1 MRNYGLIGKSLIHS
15 FSPRY
20 FRDKFNELCINDCSY
35 QAFELP
41 SLGQIKALIYKN
53 DLSGFNVTIPYKQLI
68 IPYLDEISLIAS
80 EINSVNTVTVKNDL
94 LCGENTDYLGFENTL
109 LKYLQSYHK
118 RALIFGTGGSSKTI
132 TYVLKSLGIE
142 CTHVSQSNHDLMNYT
157 QIDNY
162 MIKSHQIL
170 INTTPLGTFPKVDTC
185 VDIPYSAITKN
196 HLCYDLVYNPKE
208 SLFLAKSK
216 LNGAMIVNGL
226 DMLKIQA
233 DKSWKLWNG

>member
-109 LKYLQSYHK
+109 LKYLQSFHK

>member
-1 MRNYGLIGKSLIHS
+1 
-15 FSPRY
+15 
-20 FRDKFNELCINDCSY
+20 
-35 QAFELP
+35 LP
-41 SLGQIKALIYKN
+41 SLGQIKALIYEN

-109 LKYLQSYHK
+109 LKYLQSFHK

>member
-1 MRNYGLIGKSLIHS
+1 MRNYGVIGKSLGHS

-20 FRDKFNELCINDCSY
+20 FRDKFNELFITDCSY
-35 QAFELP
+35 QAFEL
-41 SLGQIKALIYKN
+41 SSIDEIKALIYEN

-94 LCGENTDYLGFENTL
+94 LCGENTDYFGFENTL

-157 QIDNY
+157 QIDND

-185 VDIPYSAITKN
+185 VDILYSAITKN

-226 DMLKIQA
+226 DMFKIQA
-233 DKSWKLWNG
+233 DKSWELWNG

>member
-41 SLGQIKALIYKN
+41 SLGQIKALIYEN

-109 LKYLQSYHK
+109 LKYLQSFHK

>member
-1 MRNYGLIGKSLIHS
+1 MRNYGLIGKSLVHS

-35 QAFELP
+35 QAFELS
-41 SLGQIKALIYKN
+41 SLDQIKTLIHEN

-80 EINSVNTVTVKNDL
+80 EINSINTVTVKNDL
-94 LCGENTDYLGFENTL
+94 LCGENTDCLGFENTL
-109 LKYLQSYHK
+109 LKYLQSYQK

-157 QIDNY
+157 QIDNN

-170 INTTPLGTFPKVDTC
+170 INTTPLGTFPTVDTC

-233 DKSWKLWNG
+233 DKSWELWNG